1 MITKNLGG
9 NKARYLNVLR
19 DNIRFSGSKYNY
31 SHIKINDK
39 EKEIKLNYFTV
50 FLLSKKKKSKL
61 IINKKVVNINEGD
74 CINSTIIK

>member
-19 DNIRFSGSKYNY
+19 SNIKFSGSKYNY

-50 FLLSKKKKSKL
+50 FVLSKKKKK
-61 IINKKVVNINEGD
+61 I
-74 CINSTIIK
+74 TH